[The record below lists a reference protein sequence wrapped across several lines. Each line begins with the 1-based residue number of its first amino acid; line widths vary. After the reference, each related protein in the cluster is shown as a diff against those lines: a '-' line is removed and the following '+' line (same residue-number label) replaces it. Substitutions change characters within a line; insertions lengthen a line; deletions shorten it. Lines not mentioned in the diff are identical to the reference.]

1 MYREHMKYIS
11 IVENCPVNIPMSDPL
26 IMFDVMFS
34 PHVSD
39 SSPHLFHTSPYL
51 PPQASEVCVEV
62 AGPVP
67 GPRGPRK
74 GFRLES
80 ICWD

>member
-1 MYREHMKYIS
+1 MDKYGDTTTAERKIS
-11 IVENCPVNIPMSDPL
+11 E
-26 IMFDVMFS
+26 
-34 PHVSD
+34 
-39 SSPHLFHTSPYL
+39 
-51 PPQASEVCVEV
+51 ASEVCVEV